1 MCRMYAYQRKY
12 EAPTS
17 AFRIVGNAYESKTEL
32 PNRRFETPYALLN
45 HMSPSYSISC
55 GNLLL
60 KKFEHMQT
68 QDNDSNPS
76 V

>member
-1 MCRMYAYQRKY
+1 MQMVLGLLEMPMIIKQ
-12 EAPTS
+12 
-17 AFRIVGNAYESKTEL
+17 L